1 MNRLPKPSRRA
12 VKVVCMVMLAGFSV
26 LWTSIASADTCTAG
40 GGFESILNVSEQ
52 TATGAT
58 SGITFGTVC
67 VNLTSSTSASITFT
81 AASNYA
87 FMDSSMADVQVNATS
102 FTLGP
107 PITESPNPGLASDG
121 GSGNVNGY
129 GVFNQTINNF
139 DGASDAETLI
149 IFMLTNNSGT
159 WSSAADVLTGNL
171 SGFDAAAH
179 IICLAGSGCENA
191 LGPGNPLTFFVAE
204 SAVAA
209 VPEPSSL
216 LLLGTGLIGAACRI
230 RRKMNA

>member
-1 MNRLPKPSRRA
+1 M
-12 VKVVCMVMLAGFSV
+12 VVLAGVSV
-26 LWTSIASADTCTAG
+26 LWADLASADTCTAG

-58 SGITFGTVC
+58 NGITFGTVC
-67 VNLTSSTSASITFT
+67 VDLTSSTTASITFT

-107 PITESPNPGLASDG
+107 TITESPNPGLASSG

-129 GVFNQTINNF
+129 GSFNQTINNF
-139 DGASDAETLI
+139 DGASDAEASVIFTLAN
-149 IFMLTNNSGT
+149 TSGT
-159 WSSAADVLTGNL
+159 WSSAANVLAGNL

-179 IICLAGSGCENA
+179 VICLANSGCETAGDN
-191 LGPGNPLTFFVAE
+191 GTPLTFFVAE
-204 SAVAA
+204 NAVVAT
-209 VPEPSSL
+209 PEPSSL
-216 LLLGTGLIGAACRI
+216 LLLGTGLIGVACTV
-230 RRKMNA
+230 RRKMIG